1 MRGECDVIHL
11 AMQILPGR
19 CPKSSD
25 ERLYHA
31 VDVLVGVGADD
42 DEIDEG
48 KCDEAVDH

>member
-1 MRGECDVIHL
+1 MNWYIHVHVDT
-11 AMQILPGR
+11 LPGR
-19 CPKSSD
+19 CLKSSD

-48 KCDEAVDH
+48 GV